1 MGRQRVCSGHNH
13 LIIDMNLSDDR
24 LYEACFQ
31 NKKVNK
37 RHFTLCKNVTS
48 AFLSSWIHFY
58 ILDRRHTGS
67 PLHTAHRRAGTQWQ
81 NTKNA
86 NIREGRILNM
96 TSSST
101 SQSAHHRH
109 QPTPTQRER
118 GRGEREGE
126 GVWVRA
132 REEKRERDRERRGE
146 IETERQRET
155 KTTFFSW

>member
-1 MGRQRVCSGHNH
+1 MMGRQRVCSGHNH
-13 LIIDMNLSDDR
+13 LIIDMNLSDDI

-48 AFLSSWIHFY
+48 ALLSPWINFY
-58 ILDRRHTGS
+58 ILERRHTGS
-67 PLHTAHRRAGTQWQ
+67 PLHTAHRRAGSQWQ

-109 QPTPTQRER
+109 QPTPTQREAGER
-118 GRGEREGE
+118 ERERECEWERGRRRGRETGRGE
-126 GVWVRA
+126 
-132 REEKRERDRERRGE
+132 ER
-146 IETERQRET
+146 
-155 KTTFFSW
+155 